1 MITIAIDT
9 TGEMKE
15 SFFVQKD
22 GRDSVSHFYIIS
34 FTTINLEGDNI
45 GPASS
50 SRNKGVDLQ
59 IKGDPELGT
68 PSWNF
73 SNLCILLDVSRKA
86 DVLVF
91 LNPIEFHL
99 IF

>member
-1 MITIAIDT
+1 MITISIDT
-9 TGEMKE
+9 TCEMKE
-15 SFFVQKD
+15 SFFVVQKD
-22 GRDSVSHFYIIS
+22 GRDSVSHLSRIT
-34 FTTINLEGDNI
+34 FTPINLEGDNI
-45 GPASS
+45 GPA

-99 IF
+99 FF